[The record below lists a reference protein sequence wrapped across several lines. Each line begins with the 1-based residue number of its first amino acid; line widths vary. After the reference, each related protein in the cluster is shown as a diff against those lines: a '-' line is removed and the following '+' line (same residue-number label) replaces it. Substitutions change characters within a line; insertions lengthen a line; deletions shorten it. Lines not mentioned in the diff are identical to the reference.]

1 MTKFAFGFRNKNKFL
16 KSVILNKQMKKF
28 ISVFLVLI
36 AFSSCSEYQKA
47 FKSEDVSVKYETAS
61 KEYEKEKYSN
71 AVMLFEQISSVFR
84 GKPESENMFYMYA
97 QSLYK
102 TKQFYSAGYQFE
114 SFVSNYPKSDKVE
127 EAAYL
132 GAFCYSKLSPVYS
145 LDQADTYK
153 AIEKL
158 EAFVDQYPTSQYVEE
173 ANKTLKVLREKL
185 EKKAFEIAKQYNTIS
200 NYKASLVVLDNFL
213 SDYPGSVYREEALY
227 IKFDSAYNLAINS
240 VYTLML
246 ERLRNAKMAYEA
258 LMRYNS
264 KTEYK
269 QKADIM
275 LARIDSELNK
285 YSK

>member
-1 MTKFAFGFRNKNKFL
+1 
-16 KSVILNKQMKKF
+16 MKKF
-28 ISVFLVLI
+28 LSVLLVLI

-47 FKSEDVSVKYETAS
+47 LKSEDVSVKYETAS
-61 KEYEKEKYSN
+61 KEYEKGSYSN
-71 AVMLFEQISSVFR
+71 AVMLFEQIAPAFR

-127 EAAYL
+127 ETAYL

-145 LDQADTYK
+145 LDQTDTYK

-158 EAFVDQYPTSQYVEE
+158 EAFVEQYPTSQYTEE

-185 EKKAFEIAKQYNTIS
+185 EKKAFETAKQYNTIS
-200 NYKASLVVLDNFL
+200 DYKASLIVLDNFL
-213 SDYPGSVYREEALY
+213 SDFPGSIYKEQALY
-227 IKFDSAYNLAINS
+227 IKLDSSYNLAINS
-240 VYTLML
+240 VPSLMM
-246 ERLRNAKMAYEA
+246 ERLRNAKMAHEA
-258 LMRYNS
+258 LMRCNS

-269 QKADIM
+269 QKADLM
-275 LARIDSELNK
+275 LARIDSDLNK